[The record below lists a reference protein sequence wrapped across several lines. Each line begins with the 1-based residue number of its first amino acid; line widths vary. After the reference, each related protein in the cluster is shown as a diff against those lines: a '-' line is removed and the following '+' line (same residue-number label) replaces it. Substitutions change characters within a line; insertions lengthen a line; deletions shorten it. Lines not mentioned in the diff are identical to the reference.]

1 MAVMRF
7 PGRPRTRT
15 SVATAALLALGAGAL
30 MPMTAQ
36 AADAP
41 RPTIAGAD
49 AADAV
54 PGSYIVVLKDGGF
67 SASSARAETLAE
79 RHDAEVT
86 SVYTH
91 ALNGFAAELSEA
103 DALELAADPAV
114 ERVVQNRVFRADATQ
129 TDPPSWGLDR
139 IDQPY
144 LPLDDS
150 FTYPDSAGEG
160 VTAYII
166 DTGVRV
172 THEDFEDRARVG
184 FDAFGGDG
192 LDGYGHG
199 THVAGTVA
207 GASYGVAKEAEIVSV
222 RVLDDNGSG
231 TTESVVAGIDWV
243 TGDAAG
249 LDGPA
254 VANMSLGGGGDDVL
268 DEAVENSVAAGVVYA
283 VAAGNDYGD
292 DASGYSPARV
302 ADAITV
308 GSSDSSDNIS
318 YFSNV
323 GSVVDLY
330 APGSDITSAW
340 NGSDTDEDT
349 ISGTSMATPHVAG
362 AAALYL
368 SENPAATPAQVE
380 DELVDTAV
388 WNQLAGI
395 PSDTAN
401 ALLHIGGEGGGAP
414 EPPTGPRFTSDT
426 NVSIVDNTTVSS
438 TLPVSGVGTLSGLYQ
453 VEIHIQHTWV
463 GDLTVELVAP
473 DGDTILL
480 RDQTG
485 GSADDI
491 NATYNLNGA
500 GIDAD
505 GTWTLQVTDNASLD
519 QGLIDSWALQF

>member
-1 MAVMRF
+1 MAKTRF
-7 PGRPRTRT
+7 PGLPRTRT

-30 MPMTAQ
+30 MPVTAQ
-36 AADAP
+36 AADGP
-41 RPTIAGAD
+41 RAAIANAGA
-49 AADAV
+49 ADTV

-67 SASSARAETLAE
+67 SASSARAESLAD
-79 RHDAEVT
+79 RHDAKVT

-114 ERVVQNRVFRADATQ
+114 ERVVQNSVYHADATQ

-139 IDQPY
+139 IDQPS
-144 LPLDDS
+144 LPLDGS
-150 FTYPDSAGEG
+150 YTYPDSAGEG

-172 THEDFEDRARVG
+172 THEDFEGRARVG

-207 GASYGVAKEAEIVSV
+207 GADYGVAKEAEIVSV

-243 TGDAAG
+243 TGDVAD

-254 VANMSLGGGGDDVL
+254 VANMSLGGGADDVL
-268 DEAVENSVAAGVVYA
+268 DEAVENSIDAGVVYA

-292 DASGYSPARV
+292 DASSYSPARV

-308 GSSDSSDNIS
+308 GASDSTDAIS

-323 GSVVDLY
+323 GSVVDLF
-330 APGSDITSAW
+330 APGSGITSAW

-362 AAALYL
+362 AAALFL
-368 SENPAATPAQVE
+368 SENPDATPAEVE

-388 WNQLAGI
+388 WNQLSGI
-395 PSDTAN
+395 PADTAN
-401 ALLHIGGEGGGAP
+401 ALLHTGGEGGGGP
-414 EPPTGPRFTSDT
+414 ELPTGPKFTSDT
-426 NVSIVDNTTVSS
+426 NVAIVDNSTVSS
-438 TLPVSGVGTLSGLYQ
+438 PLAVSGVGTLSGIYQ

-463 GDLTVELVAP
+463 GDLTVELVTPA
-473 DGDTILL
+473 GDTILL
-480 RDQTG
+480 RDQSG
-485 GSADDI
+485 GSADNID
-491 NATYNLNGA
+491 AAYNLNGN
-500 GIDAD
+500 GVDAD

-519 QGLIDSWALQF
+519 QGLIDSWSLQF